1 MRKLVSLLFAGGF
14 LMVGGTSVL
23 AHHSFTAEFDVN
35 KPVQVT
41 GNITKVEFINP
52 HSWIYVDVKKPDGTT
67 ENWAFE
73 AGTPNTLLRRGLK
86 KTDLPAGTKVTIFGY
101 QSRDGGARAN
111 AANLTLA
118 DGRALFLGS
127 GSPNEQPK

>member
-1 MRKLVSLLFAGGF
+1 VLGGA
-14 LMVGGTSVL
+14 SVL

-41 GNITKVEFINP
+41 GNITKVELINP

-73 AGTPNTLLRRGLK
+73 AGTPEHVAAPRAEEDG
-86 KTDLPAGTKVTIFGY
+86 PAGGTKVTIFGY

>member
-1 MRKLVSLLFAGGF
+1 M
-14 LMVGGTSVL
+14 
-23 AHHSFTAEFDVN
+23 
-35 KPVQVT
+35 
-41 GNITKVEFINP
+41 
-52 HSWIYVDVKKPDGTT
+52 KKPDGTT

-86 KTDLPAGTKVTIFGY
+86 KADLPSGTKVTIFGY
-101 QSRDGGARAN
+101 QSRDGGPRAN

-127 GSPNEQPK
+127 GSPNDQPQ

>member
-1 MRKLVSLLFAGGF
+1 MRNLVSLLFAGGF
-14 LMVGGTSVL
+14 LALGGASVL

-111 AANLTLA
+111 AANLTLG

>member
-1 MRKLVSLLFAGGF
+1 
-14 LMVGGTSVL
+14 
-23 AHHSFTAEFDVN
+23 
-35 KPVQVT
+35 
-41 GNITKVEFINP
+41 
-52 HSWIYVDVKKPDGTT
+52 VKKPDGTT

-86 KTDLPAGTKVTIFGY
+86 KADLPSGTQVTIFGY
-101 QSRDGGARAN
+101 QSRDGGPRAN

-127 GSPNEQPK
+127 GSPNDPPQ

>member
-1 MRKLVSLLFAGGF
+1 MRNLVSLLFAGAV
-14 LMVGGTSVL
+14 LVLGGASVL

-41 GNITKVEFINP
+41 GNITKVEWITP

-86 KTDLPAGTKVTIFGY
+86 KTDLPNGTKVTIFGY
-101 QSRDGGARAN
+101 QSREGGARAN

-127 GSPNEQPK
+127 GSPSESPK